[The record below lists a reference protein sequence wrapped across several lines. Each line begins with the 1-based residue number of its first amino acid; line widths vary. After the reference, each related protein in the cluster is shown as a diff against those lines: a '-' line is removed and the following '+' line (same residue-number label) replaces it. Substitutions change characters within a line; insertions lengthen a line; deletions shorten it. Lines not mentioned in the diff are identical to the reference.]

1 MLAEQYERRRAR
13 LEVFREHGLTP
24 LWTLC
29 PKTTDLAIAQEWPT
43 SWTELQGNEI
53 EELGRWV
60 ALDESGWD
68 GVQLY
73 GWPRSRYLSIGTV
86 TISDHEA
93 APIVEEIRTATRL
106 QAAELK
112 FSKAFTGPRNSPRR
126 SVLAGMLEPGGVLHD
141 RASVYLVDKHY
152 FIVGKLIDL
161 FVEEKE
167 SKQGRDIRNNDRAR
181 QMARGLFAEGP
192 RALGPEL
199 FARLL
204 STTVAF
210 AAMKNHDQRVT
221 VDDFHDVVEEAWT
234 RSTRRKA
241 TEALAILR
249 TTKEEASEYLRDAH
263 GPDAV
268 LAQSLEPLIPA
279 TAAIIANWSRRLGRV
294 NFLLDDQRAMTDT
307 NLDLI
312 EDDAR
317 GRTHPEFRYLSHGVH
332 LGELVRGSSKEHPS
346 LQLADL
352 VAGAG
357 FAVAERHD
365 GQVNPAGE
373 DLYEAIVPLI
383 DPAGLISHDD
393 PGRFASSEARP
404 VG

>member
-1 MLAEQYERRRAR
+1 MPNDLSDDFAVNDPSRQPNHGTRLLGPNFARRNR
-13 LEVFREHGLTP
+13 P
-24 LWTLC
+24 D
-29 PKTTDLAIAQEWPT
+29 PTTKSEDSGQ
-43 SWTELQGNEI
+43 
-53 EELGRWV
+53 WV

-68 GVQLY
+68 GDQLY
-73 GWPRSRYLSIGTV
+73 GRPRSRYLSIGTV
-86 TISDHEA
+86 AISDDEA
-93 APIVEEIRTATRL
+93 APIVDEIRAATRL
-106 QAAELK
+106 LAAEVK
-112 FSKAFTGPRNSPRR
+112 FSKALTGPRNGPRR
-126 SVLAGMLEPGGVLHD
+126 SVLAKMLAPGEVLHG
-141 RASVYLVDKHY
+141 RAAVYLVDKHY

-167 SKQGRDIRNNDRAR
+167 AKQGRDIRNTDRAR
-181 QMARGLFAEGP
+181 QMARGLFTEGP

-199 FARLL
+199 FGRLL

-210 AAMKNHDQRVT
+210 AAAKNHDQSVT
-221 VDDFHDVVEEAWT
+221 VDAFHDVVEEAWT

-241 TEALAILR
+241 SEALAILR
-249 TTKEEASEYLRDAH
+249 TTREEAAEYLRDAH

-279 TAAIIANWSRRLGRV
+279 TAAITANWSRRLGRV
-294 NFLLDDQRAMTDT
+294 NFLLDDQRAMTDA

-317 GRTHPEFRYLSHGVH
+317 GRTHPDFRYLSHGVH

-365 GQVNPAGE
+365 GQVNPAGD

-383 DPAGLISHDD
+383 DPAGLLSHDD
-393 PGRFASSEARP
+393 PGRFAFSGARP